1 MPRGQPCVLCLEL
14 SRGRDKSKWHR
25 EVTEANALLVR
36 TCMIAY
42 HGDECGTLADKVKC
56 GAKVCTECWPTEE
69 IQLLDGV
76 LGACV
81 AVQAA
86 KELRRGRVSGLRVPG
101 SWQRHAESSQ
111 LSERLRDPGEAR
123 IFEVKFEDRAIQTH
137 EDQSTQTHYDLTE
150 GVPASPILAAPR
162 CPTCRASLPRLVGC
176 QRCSL
181 LFAPREHGEGT
192 SSGYGDM
199 IAVCGECEGEMDAM
213 TARWNAMTAQLDDY
227 WCSDGD
233 D

>member
-1 MPRGQPCVLCLEL
+1 
-14 SRGRDKSKWHR
+14 
-25 EVTEANALLVR
+25 
-36 TCMIAY
+36 MIAY

-123 IFEVKFEDRAIQTH
+123 IFEVKFEDRACEELLTLAECRQAIDLRVALDAAVQAAVLH
-137 EDQSTQTHYDLTE
+137 ERKRLENHHGHRERQLRAELAQYRHR
-150 GVPASPILAAPR
+150 ASRPRPFWLPRAAPHAALAS
-162 CPTCRASLPRLVGC
+162 RA
-176 QRCSL
+176 L
-181 LFAPREHGEGT
+181 LGASDAAF
-192 SSGYGDM
+192 SSHHESM
-199 IAVCGECEGEMDAM
+199 ERVRARAM
-213 TARWNAMTAQLDDY
+213 
-227 WCSDGD
+227 GI
-233 D
+233 